1 MGATTQSIGPIAWAD
16 GDYTFRLGN
25 GELIM
30 LQDATDCGP
39 YFLLEKLGGKH
50 WRVQEISHV
59 IRLGLIG
66 GGLDPQKALKLV
78 REYVEARPPAET
90 LMMAYAV
97 LAAGVQGAPDDQ
109 PKKRRGRAKGKS
121 STISQTDGS
130 AGA

>member
-1 MGATTQSIGPIAWAD
+1 MGVTQSIGPIAWAD

-39 YFLLEKLGGKH
+39 YFLLDKLGSKH
-50 WRVQEISHV
+50 WKVEEISHI

-66 GGLDPQKALKLV
+66 GKVEPTKALNLV
-78 REYVEARPPAET
+78 RAYVEALPPMQSVP
-90 LMMAYAV
+90 LAYAI